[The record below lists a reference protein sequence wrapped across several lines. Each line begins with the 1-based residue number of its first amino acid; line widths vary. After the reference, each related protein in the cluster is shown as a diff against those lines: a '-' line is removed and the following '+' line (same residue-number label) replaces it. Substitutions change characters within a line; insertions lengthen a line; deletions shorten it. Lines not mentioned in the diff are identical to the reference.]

1 VEHGFSLLRSAHL
14 SDDGATASLFRHVVT
29 GADALVIP
37 CGDEECFIGAGLR
50 TPPDQDLGIP
60 HVLEHL
66 VLAGSHAFPDL
77 DLVGALL
84 FGSPAT
90 FANGATRPDTT
101 VYGVATKGRRN
112 HLALIP
118 ILVEALYRPQ
128 LSATV
133 FEDLVGP
140 PDGNGAGVVVSEMT
154 GVFGSPDHLHPLE
167 ARRQLLAGHP
177 CSGVSGGDPDRL
189 RKLAIGDV
197 RAYHRVHY
205 VPSNTLFFLYGDV
218 DMAGALSALDAALGD
233 APGSPAAA
241 HTGPPVRGPVR
252 AVTRAVAGSTSVAGV
267 SWALPRL
274 TGAANRFAARVLAHA
289 LADPACGLLSAR
301 LAALGS
307 RSNRPALELHG
318 CAPVFGVAVGDV
330 TEDRL
335 DTVERT
341 VTEVVARVAD
351 EGLPAGDLTR
361 ACNRV
366 EMALRQPRAGGG
378 GAGRALFDRVMT
390 AWPYGGDPLAE
401 LRLDEVSARVR
412 AWCEDP
418 GGHMRHLVRT
428 WISENDH
435 RVTLLTL
442 PGDTSRDVHTG
453 KDQRRKK
460 VSGSTRRK
468 RRVPLFGDF
477 TLDQASEVPQEVGM
491 TAAGIPV
498 QHCVLPT
505 HGLVHIDVAVS
516 LAGLP
521 AELIALVPVWA
532 RAVSRAVE
540 NEAADL
546 GARARHSFLPGRP
559 RDGDAYVVLH
569 TQCLRKHAET
579 LTVILGRVIP
589 GSVSAAEVKTAT
601 EAQRAFLR
609 GLRGPRIHRLV
620 DTRLFSGID
629 IEGWLD
635 ELVSGKSAWDRLAS
649 APPDAA
655 QIAEIRDSILGRGR
669 VFLGLTT
676 SWEKETDQARA
687 TAEHLAEQLAGHRT
701 ELVPEPPASGW
712 GPAEPP
718 RLEVLEAPAPLHTVG
733 CVLHPPRGTV
743 TPEHQAVA
751 SHLTGGWLMEHVRER
766 GGAYAGLM
774 DADDLRGTLRLLS
787 LRDPRDA
794 GTLRDFLRLGTE
806 LVALRPSKEDIRH
819 AVLGAVKQIVPA
831 GTAAERGLAARR
843 EWLAGRPA
851 TDIAR
856 RVERLVHTGPE
867 HFTEVGVQLERLA
880 DQGTFVAHAAPDD
893 AAETEDRLRRALES
907 APEAAR

>member
-1 VEHGFSLLRSAHL
+1 MEHGFSLLRSAHL

-29 GADALVIP
+29 GADVLVIP
-37 CGDEECFIGAGLR
+37 CGDEECFLGAGLR

-66 VLAGSHAFPDL
+66 VLAGSQAFPDL

-101 VYGVATKGRRN
+101 VYGVAARGQRN

-133 FEDLVGP
+133 FEELVGP
-140 PDGNGAGVVVSEMT
+140 PDGTGAGVVVSEMT

-189 RKLAIGDV
+189 RKLAVGDV

-218 DMAGALSALDAALGD
+218 DVTGALSALDAALGD

-267 SWALPRL
+267 NWALPPL
-274 TGAANRFAARVLAHA
+274 TDAANRFAARVLAHA

-307 RSNRPALELHG
+307 PSNRPALELHG

-401 LRLDEVSARVR
+401 LRLDEASARVR

-442 PGDTSRDVHTG
+442 PGDTSRDLHTG

-468 RRVPLFGDF
+468 RRPPFFGDF
-477 TLDQASEVPQEVGM
+477 TLDHASEVPQEVGM
-491 TAAGIPV
+491 TAAGVPV

-569 TQCLRKHAET
+569 TQCLRQHAEM
-579 LTVILGRVIP
+579 LAVILGRVIP

-629 IEGWLD
+629 VEGWLD
-635 ELVSGKSAWDRLAS
+635 ELVTGKSAWDRLTS

-655 QIAEIRDSILGRGR
+655 QIAEIRGRILGRGR

-676 SWEKETDQARA
+676 SWEEETDQARA
-687 TAEHLAEQLAGHRT
+687 TAEHLAGQLAGHRT

-712 GPAEPP
+712 GPAEPS

-893 AAETEDRLRRALES
+893 AAETEDRLRRVLES